1 MERKKI
7 GEESKTPFPI
17 FKSVNDVEGK
27 CLQNH
32 HLESNENKNQC
43 EKTIELS
50 WEIDIHKTAT
60 YPYDVA
66 TYRAKSRKLIDKV
79 YVPPKNYQ
87 FQFRIV
93 RGSRTKINSKWLKE
107 FGWLSY
113 SPSSDGGFCK
123 VCTLFGDEV
132 KHETNTTIKNLFS
145 EALTVVFF

>member
-32 HLESNENKNQC
+32 QLESNENKNQC

-66 TYRAKSRKLIDKV
+66 TEQNHVSLSTKFMSLQKTIDSNLELFVGQEERLIQNGW
-79 YVPPKNYQ
+79 KNSVGYLILQ
-87 FQFRIV
+87 VVMGVFV
-93 RGSRTKINSKWLKE
+93 RSVLYLVMK
-107 FGWLSY
+107 
-113 SPSSDGGFCK
+113 
-123 VCTLFGDEV
+123 
-132 KHETNTTIKNLFS
+132 
-145 EALTVVFF
+145 